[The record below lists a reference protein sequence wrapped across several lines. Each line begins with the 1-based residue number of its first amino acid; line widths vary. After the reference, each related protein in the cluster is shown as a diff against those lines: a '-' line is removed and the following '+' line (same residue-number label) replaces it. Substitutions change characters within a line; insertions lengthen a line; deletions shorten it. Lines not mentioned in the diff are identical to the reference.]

1 MGQTATILNSKGLFT
16 QPKPGFKV
24 VHFTGNY
31 MEVLPG
37 ILSQKAPDMSQK
49 APFDQ
54 LEISWA
60 ELEVFVWAI

>member
-1 MGQTATILNSKGLFT
+1 MQYTAALYYT
-16 QPKPGFKV
+16 GFKV

-37 ILSQKAPDMSQK
+37 ILSQKVPDMSQK

-60 ELEVFVWAI
+60 ELKVFVWAI